1 MLFSTQE
8 KPAAPAKV
16 STEARASQ
24 ALPTDLVDTFGGS
37 LRELQQTV
45 AEIAPDRF
53 LHFVTAGKW
62 SSHQLLSY
70 LIAQTGPVHLRMC
83 TWSMTEDPC
92 RALLQLRNKGQLL
105 SAECVLSERISERT
119 PTVYQLARN
128 VFDKI
133 KLAKLHAKV
142 MVLYNDAWKVT
153 IVGSA
158 NLTRNPKME
167 AGIIDTHAA
176 SAEFHLKW
184 LQHELDKVD

>member
-1 MLFSTQE
+1 MLFSTKEQA
-8 KPAAPAKV
+8 KALAKV
-16 STEARASQ
+16 PTEARASQ
-24 ALPTDLVDTFGGS
+24 ALPTDLVGTFGGS

-45 AEIAPDRF
+45 AKLSPDRF
-53 LHFVTAGKW
+53 FHFATAGKW

-70 LIAQTGPVHLRMC
+70 LIAQTGPAHLRMS

-92 RALLQLRNKGQLL
+92 RALLLLRKRGQLL

-119 PTVYQLARN
+119 PAVYQLAQN

-142 MVLYNDAWKVT
+142 MVLYNEAWKVT

-167 AGIIDTHAA
+167 AGVIDTHPA

>member
-1 MLFSTQE
+1 MLFSTKEQ
-8 KPAAPAKV
+8 ANAPAKV
-16 STEARASQ
+16 APAARASE
-24 ALPTDLVDTFGGS
+24 ALPTDLVATFGGS
-37 LRELQQTV
+37 LRELRQTV
-45 AEIAPDRF
+45 AEIAPDR
-53 LHFVTAGKW
+53 LVHFVTAGKW

-70 LIAQTGPVHLRMC
+70 LIAQTGAVHLRMC

-92 RALLQLRNKGQLL
+92 RALLQLRNRGLLL

-133 KLAKLHAKV
+133 KLAKLHAKG
-142 MVLYNDAWKVT
+142 MVLYNDTWTVT

-167 AGIIDTHAA
+167 AGGIDTSAKT
-176 SAEFHLKW
+176 AEFHLKW
-184 LQHELDKVD
+184 LQDELDKVD